1 MDRVILH
8 IDMNN
13 FYASVE
19 TLYDPSLRDVPMAVG
34 GDRERRHGIVLAKNM
49 LAKAKGV
56 KTAEALW
63 EAERKCPGIRFV
75 PPHFDR
81 YAKYSRLAKSIY
93 AQYTDMVESFGL
105 DECWLDVTG
114 STRLFG
120 SGREIAEEIR
130 LRIREELGLTVSVGV
145 SFNKI
150 FAKLGSDYRKPDAV
164 TEITRENFREIVWPL
179 DAGALLFVGKSTQAA
194 LRKYGMR
201 TIGDVAQA
209 DRRLLRRLLGK
220 NGEQL
225 NIYANGEDMAPV
237 ARIGEAEELK
247 SVSNSTTA
255 IHDLRDDGEIRAE
268 LYMLSESVAHRLREK
283 GLSGYNVQLS
293 VRKYNLETY
302 QRQKMLDVAV
312 ADSESI
318 FRAAYGLFRAH
329 HTGGVDPQH
338 RRARLVARAARHDA
352 VLAVRRRRPRPADA
366 EARNGGR
373 FPALQVRRR
382 RGRARHPAHAQRPV
396 RNRGRAAPH
405 AHREP
410 VQGRG
415 GVGRGRRWTRW
426 KSCGS

>member
-19 TLYDPSLRDVPMAVG
+19 TLYDPSLRDIPMAVG
-34 GDRERRHGIVLAKNM
+34 GDKERRHGIVLAKNM

-81 YAKYSRLAKSIY
+81 YAKYSRLAKEIY
-93 AQYTDMVESFGL
+93 MQYTDMVESFGL

-130 LRIREELGLTVSVGV
+130 ERVKAELGLTVSVGV

-150 FAKLGSDYRKPDAV
+150 FAKLGSDYKKPDAV
-164 TEITRENFREIVWPL
+164 TEFTRENYRELVWPL
-179 DAGALLFVGKSTQAA
+179 DAAELLFVGKSTQAA
-194 LRKYGMR
+194 LRKYGLY
-201 TIGDVAQA
+201 TIGDVARA
-209 DRRLLRRLLGK
+209 DRKLLKRLLGK
-220 NGEQL
+220 CGEQL
-225 NIYANGEDMAPV
+225 SLYANGEDMSPV
-237 ARIGEAEELK
+237 MRVSEHSEIKSIG
-247 SVSNSTTA
+247 NSTTA

-268 LYMLSESVAHRLREK
+268 LYMLSESVARRLREK
-283 GLSGYNVQLS
+283 GFCGYNVQLS

-302 QRQKMLDVAV
+302 QRQKTLDVAA

-318 FRAAYGLFRAH
+318 FQAAYGLFKAH
-329 HTGGVDPQH
+329 HTGESIRSIGVRVSALAPIEMAQCSLFGDVQRAQ
-338 RRARLVARAARHDA
+338 RRQRLETAVDFLRCKYGDDVIDRGIKVMHSGLFETEDA
-352 VLAVRRRRPRPADA
+352 RRRLHVENP
-366 EARNGGR
+366 
-373 FPALQVRRR
+373 F
-382 RGRARHPAHAQRPV
+382 RGV
-396 RNRGRAAPH
+396 
-405 AHREP
+405 E
-410 VQGRG
+410 V
-415 GVGRGRRWTRW
+415 
-426 KSCGS
+426 

>member
-19 TLYDPSLRDVPMAVG
+19 TLYDPSLRDIPMAVG
-34 GDRERRHGIVLAKNM
+34 GDKERRHGIVLAKNM

-81 YAKYSRLAKSIY
+81 YAKYSRLAKEIY
-93 AQYTDMVESFGL
+93 MQYTDMVESFGL

-130 LRIREELGLTVSVGV
+130 ERVKTELGLTVSIGV

-150 FAKLGSDYRKPDAV
+150 FAKLGSDYKKPDAV
-164 TEITRENFREIVWPL
+164 TEFTRENYRELVWPL
-179 DAGALLFVGKSTQAA
+179 DAAELLFVGKSTQAA
-194 LRKYGMR
+194 LRKYGLY
-201 TIGDVAQA
+201 TIGDVARA
-209 DRRLLRRLLGK
+209 DRKLLKRLLGK
-220 NGEQL
+220 CGEQL
-225 NIYANGEDMAPV
+225 SLYANGEDMSPV
-237 ARIGEAEELK
+237 MRVSEHSEIKSIG
-247 SVSNSTTA
+247 NSTTA

-268 LYMLSESVAHRLREK
+268 LYMLSESVARRLREK
-283 GLSGYNVQLS
+283 GFCGYNVQLS

-302 QRQKMLDVAV
+302 QRQKMLDVAA

-318 FRAAYGLFRAH
+318 FQAAYGLFKAH
-329 HTGGVDPQH
+329 HTGESIRSIGVRVSALAPIEMAQCSLFGDVQRAQ
-338 RRARLVARAARHDA
+338 RRQRLETAVDFLRCKYGDDVIDRGIKVMHSGLFETEDA
-352 VLAVRRRRPRPADA
+352 RRRSHVENP
-366 EARNGGR
+366 
-373 FPALQVRRR
+373 F
-382 RGRARHPAHAQRPV
+382 RGV
-396 RNRGRAAPH
+396 
-405 AHREP
+405 E
-410 VQGRG
+410 V
-415 GVGRGRRWTRW
+415 
-426 KSCGS
+426 

>member
-19 TLYDPSLRDVPMAVG
+19 TLYDPSLRDIPMAVG
-34 GDRERRHGIVLAKNM
+34 GDKERRHGIVLAKNM

-81 YAKYSRLAKSIY
+81 YAKYSRLAKEIY
-93 AQYTDMVESFGL
+93 MQYTDMVESFGL

-130 LRIREELGLTVSVGV
+130 ERVKTELGLTVSIGV

-150 FAKLGSDYRKPDAV
+150 FAKLGSDYKKPDAV
-164 TEITRENFREIVWPL
+164 TEFTRENYRELVWPL
-179 DAGALLFVGKSTQAA
+179 DAAELLFVGKSTQAA
-194 LRKYGMR
+194 LRKYGLY
-201 TIGDVAQA
+201 TIGDVARA
-209 DRRLLRRLLGK
+209 DRKLLKRLLGK
-220 NGEQL
+220 CGEQL
-225 NIYANGEDMAPV
+225 SLYANGEDMSPV
-237 ARIGEAEELK
+237 MRVSEHNEVKSIG
-247 SVSNSTTA
+247 NSTTA

-268 LYMLSESVAHRLREK
+268 LYMLSESVARRLREK
-283 GLSGYNVQLS
+283 GFCGYNVQLS

-302 QRQKMLDVAV
+302 QRQKTLDVAA

-318 FRAAYGLFRAH
+318 FQAAYGLFKAH
-329 HTGGVDPQH
+329 HTGESIRSIGVRVSALAPIEMAQCSLFGDVQRAQ
-338 RRARLVARAARHDA
+338 RRQRLETAVDFLRCKYGDDVIDRGIKVMHSGLFETEDA
-352 VLAVRRRRPRPADA
+352 RRRSHVENP
-366 EARNGGR
+366 
-373 FPALQVRRR
+373 F
-382 RGRARHPAHAQRPV
+382 RGV
-396 RNRGRAAPH
+396 
-405 AHREP
+405 E
-410 VQGRG
+410 V
-415 GVGRGRRWTRW
+415 
-426 KSCGS
+426 

>member
-19 TLYDPSLRDVPMAVG
+19 TLYDPSLRDIPMAVG
-34 GDRERRHGIVLAKNM
+34 GDKERRHGIVLAKNM

-81 YAKYSRLAKSIY
+81 YAKYSRLAKEIY
-93 AQYTDMVESFGL
+93 MQYTDMVESFGL

-130 LRIREELGLTVSVGV
+130 ERVKAELGLTVSIGV

-150 FAKLGSDYRKPDAV
+150 FAKLGSDYKKPDAV
-164 TEITRENFREIVWPL
+164 TEFTRENYRELVWPL
-179 DAGALLFVGKSTQAA
+179 DAAELLFVGKSTQAA
-194 LRKYGMR
+194 LRKYGLY
-201 TIGDVAQA
+201 TIGDVARA
-209 DRRLLRRLLGK
+209 DRKLLKRLLGK
-220 NGEQL
+220 CGEQL
-225 NIYANGEDMAPV
+225 SLYANGEDISPV
-237 ARIGEAEELK
+237 MRVSEHSEVKSIG
-247 SVSNSTTA
+247 NSTTA

-268 LYMLSESVAHRLREK
+268 LYMLSESVARRLREK
-283 GLSGYNVQLS
+283 GFCGYNVQLS

-302 QRQKMLDVAV
+302 QRQKTLDVAA

-318 FRAAYGLFRAH
+318 FQAAYGLFKAH
-329 HTGGVDPQH
+329 HTGESIRSIGVRVSALAPIEMAQCSLFGDVQRAQ
-338 RRARLVARAARHDA
+338 RRQRLETAVDFLRCKYGDDVIDRGIKVMHSGLFETEDA
-352 VLAVRRRRPRPADA
+352 RRRSHVENPFRGA
-366 EARNGGR
+366 E
-373 FPALQVRRR
+373 V
-382 RGRARHPAHAQRPV
+382 
-396 RNRGRAAPH
+396 
-405 AHREP
+405 
-410 VQGRG
+410 
-415 GVGRGRRWTRW
+415 
-426 KSCGS
+426 

>member
-19 TLYDPSLRDVPMAVG
+19 TLYDPSLRDIPMAVG
-34 GDRERRHGIVLAKNM
+34 GDKERRHGIVLAKNM

-81 YAKYSRLAKSIY
+81 YAKYSRLAKAIY
-93 AQYTDMVESFGL
+93 MQYTDMVESFGL

-130 LRIREELGLTVSVGV
+130 ARVKAELGLTVSIGV

-150 FAKLGSDYRKPDAV
+150 FAKLGSDYKKPDAV
-164 TEITRENFREIVWPL
+164 TEFTRENFRKLVWPL
-179 DAGALLFVGKSTQAA
+179 DAAELLFVGKSTQAA
-194 LRKYGMR
+194 LRKYGLY
-201 TIGDVAQA
+201 TIGDVARA
-209 DRRLLRRLLGK
+209 DRKLLKKLLGK
-220 NGEQL
+220 SGEQL
-225 NIYANGEDMAPV
+225 SLYANGEDASPV
-237 ARIGEAEELK
+237 MRVSEHSEVKSIG
-247 SVSNSTTA
+247 NSTTA

-268 LYMLSESVAHRLREK
+268 LYMLSESVARRLREK
-283 GLSGYNVQLS
+283 GFCGYNVQLS

-302 QRQKMLDVAV
+302 QRQKMLDVAA

-318 FRAAYGLFRAH
+318 FQAAYGLFKAH
-329 HTGGVDPQH
+329 HTGESIRSIGVRVSALAPIEMAQCSLFGDVQRAQ
-338 RRARLVARAARHDA
+338 RRQRLETAVDFLRCKYGDDVIDRGIKVMHSGLFETEDA
-352 VLAVRRRRPRPADA
+352 RRRSHVENP
-366 EARNGGR
+366 
-373 FPALQVRRR
+373 F
-382 RGRARHPAHAQRPV
+382 RGV
-396 RNRGRAAPH
+396 
-405 AHREP
+405 E
-410 VQGRG
+410 V
-415 GVGRGRRWTRW
+415 
-426 KSCGS
+426 

>member
-19 TLYDPSLRDVPMAVG
+19 TLYDPSLRDIPMAVG
-34 GDRERRHGIVLAKNM
+34 GDKERRHGIVLAKNM

-81 YAKYSRLAKSIY
+81 YAKYSRLAKEIY
-93 AQYTDMVESFGL
+93 MQYTDMVESFGL

-130 LRIREELGLTVSVGV
+130 ERVKTELGLTVSIGV

-150 FAKLGSDYRKPDAV
+150 FAKLGSDYKKPDAV
-164 TEITRENFREIVWPL
+164 TEFTRENYRELVWPL
-179 DAGALLFVGKSTQAA
+179 DAAELLFVGKSTQAA
-194 LRKYGMR
+194 LRKYGLY
-201 TIGDVAQA
+201 TIGDVARA
-209 DRRLLRRLLGK
+209 DRKLLKRLLGK
-220 NGEQL
+220 CGEQL
-225 NIYANGEDMAPV
+225 SLYANGEDMSPV
-237 ARIGEAEELK
+237 MRVSEHSEVKSIG
-247 SVSNSTTA
+247 NSTTA

-268 LYMLSESVAHRLREK
+268 LYMLSESVARRLREK
-283 GLSGYNVQLS
+283 GFCGYNVQLS

-302 QRQKMLDVAV
+302 QRQKMLDVAA

-318 FRAAYGLFRAH
+318 FQAAYGLFKAH
-329 HTGGVDPQH
+329 HTGESIRSIGVRVSALAPIEMAQCSLFGDVQRAQ
-338 RRARLVARAARHDA
+338 RRQRLETAVDFLRCKYGDDVIDRGIKVMHSGLFETEDA
-352 VLAVRRRRPRPADA
+352 RRRSHVENP
-366 EARNGGR
+366 
-373 FPALQVRRR
+373 F
-382 RGRARHPAHAQRPV
+382 RGV
-396 RNRGRAAPH
+396 
-405 AHREP
+405 E
-410 VQGRG
+410 V
-415 GVGRGRRWTRW
+415 
-426 KSCGS
+426 

>member
-130 LRIREELGLTVSVGV
+130 LRIREELGLTVSVGM

-225 NIYANGEDMAPV
+225 SIYANGEDMAPV

-329 HTGGVDPQH
+329 HTGESIRSIGV
-338 RRARLVARAARHDA
+338 RVSSLVPLGMTQCSLFGDAARGQRMQKLETA
-352 VLAVRRRRPRPADA
+352 VDFLRCKYGEDVVERGIQRMHSDLFETEDVRRRTHIENP
-366 EARNGGR
+366 
-373 FPALQVRRR
+373 FK
-382 RGRARHPAHAQRPV
+382 
-396 RNRGRAAPH
+396 
-405 AHREP
+405 
-410 VQGRG
+410 
-415 GVGRGRRWTRW
+415 GVAV
-426 KSCGS
+426 

>member
-19 TLYDPSLRDVPMAVG
+19 TLYDPSLRDIPMAVG
-34 GDRERRHGIVLAKNM
+34 GDKERRHGIVLAKNM

-81 YAKYSRLAKSIY
+81 YAKYSRLAKAIY
-93 AQYTDMVESFGL
+93 MQYTDMVESFGL

-130 LRIREELGLTVSVGV
+130 ARVKAELGLTVSIGV

-150 FAKLGSDYRKPDAV
+150 FAKLGSDYKKPDAV
-164 TEITRENFREIVWPL
+164 TEFTRENFRRLVWPL
-179 DAGALLFVGKSTQAA
+179 DAAELLFVGKSTQAA
-194 LRKYGMR
+194 LRKYGLY
-201 TIGDVAQA
+201 TIGDVARA
-209 DRRLLRRLLGK
+209 DRKLLKKLLGK
-220 NGEQL
+220 SGEQL
-225 NIYANGEDMAPV
+225 SLYANGEDTSPV
-237 ARIGEAEELK
+237 MRVSEHSEVKSIG
-247 SVSNSTTA
+247 NSTTA

-268 LYMLSESVAHRLREK
+268 LYMLSESVARRLREK
-283 GLSGYNVQLS
+283 GFCGYNVQLS

-318 FRAAYGLFRAH
+318 FQAAYGLFKAH
-329 HTGGVDPQH
+329 HTGESIRSIGV
-338 RRARLVARAARHDA
+338 RVSA
-352 VLAVRRRRPRPADA
+352 LAPIGVSQCSLFSDVQR
-366 EARNGGR
+366 
-373 FPALQVRRR
+373 
-382 RGRARHPAHAQRPV
+382 AQRRQKLETAV
-396 RNRGRAAPH
+396 DFLRCKYGDGIIDRGISVMHKGLFETEDAQRRSHIENPFK
-405 AHREP
+405 
-410 VQGRG
+410 
-415 GVGRGRRWTRW
+415 GV
-426 KSCGS
+426 SV

>member
-1 MDRVILH
+1 M
-8 IDMNN
+8 
-13 FYASVE
+13 
-19 TLYDPSLRDVPMAVG
+19 
-34 GDRERRHGIVLAKNM
+34 
-49 LAKAKGV
+49 
-56 KTAEALW
+56 
-63 EAERKCPGIRFV
+63 

-179 DAGALLFVGKSTQAA
+179 DAGALLF
-194 LRKYGMR
+194 
-201 TIGDVAQA
+201 
-209 DRRLLRRLLGK
+209 
-220 NGEQL
+220 

-329 HTGGVDPQH
+329 HTGESIRSIGV
-338 RRARLVARAARHDA
+338 RVSSLVPLGMTQCSLFGDAARGQRMQKLETA
-352 VLAVRRRRPRPADA
+352 VDFLRCKYIENPFKGVAV
-366 EARNGGR
+366 
-373 FPALQVRRR
+373 
-382 RGRARHPAHAQRPV
+382 
-396 RNRGRAAPH
+396 
-405 AHREP
+405 
-410 VQGRG
+410 
-415 GVGRGRRWTRW
+415 
-426 KSCGS
+426 

>member
-34 GDRERRHGIVLAKNM
+34 GDKERRHGIVLAKNM

-81 YAKYSRLAKSIY
+81 YAKYSRLAKAIY
-93 AQYTDMVESFGL
+93 AQYTDLVESFGL

-130 LRIREELGLTVSVGV
+130 ARVKEELGLTVSIGV

-150 FAKLGSDYRKPDAV
+150 FAKLGSDYKKPDAV
-164 TEITRENFREIVWPL
+164 TEFTRENFRELVWPL
-179 DAGALLFVGKSTQAA
+179 DAAEMLFVGKSTQTA
-194 LRKYGMR
+194 LRKYGLR
-201 TIGDVAQA
+201 TIGDVARA
-209 DRRLLRRLLGK
+209 DRALLKRLFGK
-220 NGEQL
+220 SGEQL
-225 NIYANGEDMAPV
+225 SRYANGEDTSPV
-237 ARIGEAEELK
+237 ANIAHREALK

-283 GLSGYNVQLS
+283 DLCGYNVQLS

-302 QRQKMLDVAV
+302 QRQRMLDVAV

-318 FRAAYGLFRAH
+318 FRAAYALFRESYTGESIRSIGVRVSTLVPLGMTQCSLFADAARGQRRQKLETAVDFLRCKYGDGVIERGIQRMHSGLFE
-329 HTGGVDPQH
+329 TE
-338 RRARLVARAARHDA
+338 DA
-352 VLAVRRRRPRPADA
+352 RRRTHIENP
-366 EARNGGR
+366 
-373 FPALQVRRR
+373 F
-382 RGRARHPAHAQRPV
+382 RGV
-396 RNRGRAAPH
+396 
-405 AHREP
+405 EI
-410 VQGRG
+410 
-415 GVGRGRRWTRW
+415 
-426 KSCGS
+426 

>member
-19 TLYDPSLRDVPMAVG
+19 TLYDPSLRDIPMAVG
-34 GDRERRHGIVLAKNM
+34 GDKERRHGIVLAKNM

-81 YAKYSRLAKSIY
+81 YAKYSRLAKEIY
-93 AQYTDMVESFGL
+93 MQYTDMVESFSL

-130 LRIREELGLTVSVGV
+130 ERVKAELGLTVSIGV

-150 FAKLGSDYRKPDAV
+150 FAKLGSDYKKPDAV
-164 TEITRENFREIVWPL
+164 TEFTRENYRELVWPL
-179 DAGALLFVGKSTQAA
+179 DAAELLFVGKSTQAA
-194 LRKYGMR
+194 LRKYGLY
-201 TIGDVAQA
+201 TIGDVARA
-209 DRRLLRRLLGK
+209 DRKLLKRLLGK
-220 NGEQL
+220 CGEQL
-225 NIYANGEDMAPV
+225 SLYANGEDRSPV
-237 ARIGEAEELK
+237 MCVSEHSEVKSIG
-247 SVSNSTTA
+247 NSTTA

-268 LYMLSESVAHRLREK
+268 LYMLSESVARRLREK
-283 GLSGYNVQLS
+283 GFCGYNVQLS

-302 QRQKMLDVAV
+302 QRQKMLDVAA

-318 FRAAYGLFRAH
+318 FQAAYGLFKAH
-329 HTGGVDPQH
+329 HTGESIRSIGVRVSALAPIEMAQCSLFGDVQRAQ
-338 RRARLVARAARHDA
+338 RRQRLETAVDFLRCKYGDDVIDRGIKVMHSGLFETEDA
-352 VLAVRRRRPRPADA
+352 RRRSHVENP
-366 EARNGGR
+366 
-373 FPALQVRRR
+373 F
-382 RGRARHPAHAQRPV
+382 RGV
-396 RNRGRAAPH
+396 
-405 AHREP
+405 E
-410 VQGRG
+410 V
-415 GVGRGRRWTRW
+415 
-426 KSCGS
+426 

>member
-1 MDRVILH
+1 
-8 IDMNN
+8 
-13 FYASVE
+13 
-19 TLYDPSLRDVPMAVG
+19 
-34 GDRERRHGIVLAKNM
+34 
-49 LAKAKGV
+49 
-56 KTAEALW
+56 
-63 EAERKCPGIRFV
+63 
-75 PPHFDR
+75 
-81 YAKYSRLAKSIY
+81 
-93 AQYTDMVESFGL
+93 MVESFGL

-225 NIYANGEDMAPV
+225 SIYANGEDMAPV

-329 HTGGVDPQH
+329 HTGSRSAASACAS
-338 RRARLVARAARHDA
+338 RR
-352 VLAVRRRRPRPADA
+352 
-366 EARNGGR
+366 
-373 FPALQVRRR
+373 
-382 RGRARHPAHAQRPV
+382 
-396 RNRGRAAPH
+396 
-405 AHREP
+405 
-410 VQGRG
+410 
-415 GVGRGRRWTRW
+415 
-426 KSCGS
+426 SCRSA